1 MNRSLLFSVALF
13 LNACTGNTEA
23 LPFTEDIRVDQ
34 ASPTDDPDSFG
45 TRMCLTDNGHVYIM
59 WLDNRSDTGSELVD
73 IWMNRSL
80 NLGEPDSWLEAPVRV
95 NQGDLEAQGPGNVE
109 NPNMLC
115 NDEGV
120 FVVWED
126 DRDGELENH
135 QIYFNRSIDGG
146 ETFLD
151 EDILIEDDREGLNM
165 SLEPKIVGFGQDLFV
180 AWYDSANGTYDIF
193 FSSSGDAG
201 LTWRTPLRINSE
213 PINTAYSA
221 HPQIDVSEDLENVW
235 ITWEDSRDGRSDI
248 YFAHSG
254 NGGVSF
260 ENDKR
265 LDTGSEDPPGSADS
279 FEPYLCTDN
288 DTNVYVFW
296 HDTRNSE
303 DGRDIYFNYSDDA
316 GRNWLAEARRLD
328 SDTPGLANSLYPVC
342 SVSGSTAH
350 VAWQDNRFSG
360 YDVFYRQ
367 VQDGIPDT
375 SEEVRAD
382 LGTDEGSSNSL
393 DTVIDF
399 YDGNIAIAWNDG
411 RAEAESGA
419 ENGYTDLF
427 YQYSEGGAPF
437 EESDYRIDSMYD
449 GQSFKLDLNF
459 QILGGEWY
467 AAWTDGRGGTS
478 DIYFQR
484 LALGEEA
491 KPPRAEER

>member
-1 MNRSLLFSVALF
+1 MNRSLLLSSILI
-13 LNACTGNTEA
+13 LISACSGNTA
-23 LPFTEDIRVDQ
+23 APPFTEDIRVDM
-34 ASPTDDPDSFG
+34 ASPNDDPDSFG
-45 TRMCLTDNGHVYIM
+45 ARMCLTDEGHVYVM
-59 WLDNRSDTGSELVD
+59 WMDNRSNSSEERVD

-80 NLGEPDSWLEAPVRV
+80 NRGETDSWLQAPVRV
-95 NQGDLEAQGPGNVE
+95 NQGDPEAQGPGNVE

-151 EDILIEDDREGLNM
+151 QDILIEDDREGLNM
-165 SLEPKIVGFGQDLFV
+165 SLEPKLVGYGQDLFV
-180 AWYDSANGTYDIF
+180 TWYDSMNGTYDIF

-201 LTWRTPLRINSE
+201 LTWRTPQRINTE

-221 HPQIDVSEDLENVW
+221 HPQIDVSEDLENIW
-235 ITWEDSRDGRSDI
+235 ITWEDSRAGRSDI
-248 YFAHSG
+248 YFAYSR

-265 LDTGSEDPPGSADS
+265 LDSGDDAGSADS

-288 DTNVYVFW
+288 DRNVYVFW

-303 DGRDIYFNYSDDA
+303 DGRDIYYNYSDD
-316 GRNWLAEARRLD
+316 GGSQWLAEARRLD
-328 SDTPGLANSLYPVC
+328 SDAAGIANSLYPVC
-342 SVSGSTAH
+342 SVVGSVAH
-350 VAWQDNRFSG
+350 VAWQDNRFGG

-382 LGTDEGSSNSL
+382 LGSEDGTANSL

-399 YDGNIAIAWNDG
+399 FDDTVAIAWNDG

-419 ENGYTDLF
+419 ENGYTDLY
-427 YQYSEGGAPF
+427 YQYSEGGIPF
-437 EESDYRIDSMYD
+437 EETDYRIDSMYD

-484 LALGEEA
+484 LPLGEEA
-491 KPPRAEER
+491 EPPRADAR